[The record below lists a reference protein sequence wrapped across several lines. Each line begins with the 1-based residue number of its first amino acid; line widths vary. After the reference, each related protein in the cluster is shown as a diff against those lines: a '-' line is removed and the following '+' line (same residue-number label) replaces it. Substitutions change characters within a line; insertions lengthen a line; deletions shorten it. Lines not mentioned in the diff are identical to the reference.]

1 MNLNPL
7 FYRYWEYGYHHSI
20 DSFYLVPGARNISDY
35 GLPPELHNMDAAFVW
50 SGNGRTYFF
59 KGGKYWGYRRR
70 GGGIDS
76 GYPKRISVWRGIP
89 NDIDAAF
96 KWQGNGRT
104 YFFKGKDYY
113 RFNDRY
119 HRAGY
124 GYPKRI
130 ALGWFNCSAE
140 AANLAMMVESQ
151 QRSTSISIDIKTDS
165 KLSKTTMFRPDL
177 QIVLFMAFATGHL
190 MI

>member
-7 FYRYWEYGYHHSI
+7 FYRYWEYGFHHSN
-20 DSFYLVPGARNISDY
+20 DSFYLVPGNRTISDY
-35 GLPPELHNMDAAFVW
+35 GIPPELHNMDAAFVW

-59 KGGKYWGYRRR
+59 KGGKYWRYRRG

-96 KWQGNGRT
+96 KWQGNRRT

-113 RFNDRY
+113 RFKDRSFQ
-119 HRAGY
+119 ADN
-124 GYPKRI
+124 GYPKSI
-130 ALGWFNCSAE
+130 ALGWFNCFAE
-140 AANLAMMVESQ
+140 AANLAMMVESHE
-151 QRSTSISIDIKTDS
+151 RSTSILTDNNTDN
-165 KLSKTTMFRPDL
+165 KLSKATIFLPDL
-177 QIVLFMAFATGHL
+177 KIFLFMAFATGLL